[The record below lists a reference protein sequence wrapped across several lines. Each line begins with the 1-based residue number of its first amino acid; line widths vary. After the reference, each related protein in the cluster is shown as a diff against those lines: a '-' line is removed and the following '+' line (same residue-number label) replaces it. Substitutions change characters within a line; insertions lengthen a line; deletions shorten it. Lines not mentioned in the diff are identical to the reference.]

1 VNANSFF
8 VEDVESHQANIGDFF
23 FVQQHLL
30 AYRIWVHAA
39 NRGGG
44 GGCQRY

>member
-1 VNANSFF
+1 VNASFLF

-30 AYRIWVHAA
+30 AYRIWVRAA
-39 NRGGG
+39 NRSGGG
-44 GGCQRY
+44 GYQR